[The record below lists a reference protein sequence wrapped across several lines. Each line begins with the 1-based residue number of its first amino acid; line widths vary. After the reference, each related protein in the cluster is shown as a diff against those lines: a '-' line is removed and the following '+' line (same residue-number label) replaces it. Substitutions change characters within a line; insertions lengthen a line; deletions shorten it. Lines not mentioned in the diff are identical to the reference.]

1 MGWTGLDF
9 SINSIIIPC
18 DQQPLGTGQF
28 LAGIRTADLI
38 PIDVVH
44 LGEGHHTV
52 GAERATGQ
60 SSRVFREGYERL
72 VDGILL
78 CTHTRSD
85 LQTIS
90 EVIGTA
96 RVKRSIRRI
105 SDAAI
110 RTRHSV
116 DAQCVSSVEIA
127 IGFGCRLPIVVPGYG
142 ISGEPFDRQLEVIRL
157 AALARVHDGEIITG
171 TGHTPVLGTRITII
185 LVVYRVLPDLSAGFG
200 TVVLDIRLIREQ
212 RHTAVLAGNALTG
225 WAQPQTATEV
235 AGIILICNCIGHV
248 AG

>member
-9 SINSIIIPC
+9 SINSNIIPC

-72 VDGILL
+72 
-78 CTHTRSD
+78 D